1 MVVNPDQIPGQIDV
15 VVRIHDA
22 SRMAELKRCVFSL
35 VSQSHRPLRIILAAQ
50 RFSEGDLAATR
61 AGLAPLIAGEDGV
74 TLDIV
79 NWTDPEPADARSVLL
94 NLGVQAAEGQY
105 LAYLDYDDAI
115 YPDAYELLID
125 KLRQTGAA
133 IAFASVRIMRLHVY
147 EHFFYTAEK
156 VVPPYSGKTLMDL
169 FRNNF
174 CPIHSYVID
183 RGQVAPE
190 LFAFNT
196 NLLMEEDYDVLL
208 KICAR
213 YPSDFSLIG
222 TEIGEY
228 YYKTDGSNTV
238 PTNGVLTPQSVER
251 YKGVRLTIEHRKRVT
266 MVSDVVQK
274 RLGLAPSSRPM
285 TVRDVIDRYS

>member
-1 MVVNPDQIPGQIDV
+1 MVAKPEQIDV
-15 VVRIHDA
+15 VVRIHDP
-22 SRMAELKRCVFSL
+22 RRTPELARCVFSL
-35 VSQSHRPLRIILAAQ
+35 VSQTYQPLRIIIAAQ
-50 RFSEGDLAATR
+50 RFTEEALAATR
-61 AGLAPLIAGEDGV
+61 AALAPFLEGEDDV
-74 TLDIV
+74 ALDIV

-94 NLGVQAAEGQY
+94 NLGVQAAEGRY
-105 LAYLDYDDAI
+105 LAYLDYDDAL
-115 YPDAYELLID
+115 YPDAYEMLIGR
-125 KLRQTGAA
+125 LRETGAA
-133 IAFASVRIMRLHVY
+133 IAFASVRIMQLQVY
-147 EHFFYTAEK
+147 DRFFYTAEK
-156 VVPPYSGKTLMDL
+156 VVPPFSGKTLMDL

-183 RGQVAPE
+183 RSQVAPE
-190 LFAFNT
+190 LLAFSP

-208 KICAR
+208 RICAR

-222 TEIGEY
+222 TDIGDY

-266 MVSDVVQK
+266 LVSDAVQK
-274 RLGLAPSSRPM
+274 LLGLAPSSRPM

>member
-1 MVVNPDQIPGQIDV
+1 MVAKPDQIDV
-15 VVRIHDA
+15 VVRIHDPA
-22 SRMAELKRCVFSL
+22 RMAELKRCVFSL
-35 VSQSHRPLRIILAAQ
+35 VSQSHRPVRVIIAAQ
-50 RFSEGDLAATR
+50 RFSDEGLAATR
-61 AGLAPLIAGEDGV
+61 AALAPLIDGEDGV

-79 NWTDPEPADARSVLL
+79 NWTEAEPADARSVLL
-94 NLGVQAAEGQY
+94 NAGVQAAEGRY
-105 LAYLDYDDAI
+105 LAYLDYDDAL
-115 YPDAYELLID
+115 YPDAYELLIG

-133 IAFASVRIMRLHVY
+133 IAFASVRVMQLHVY
-147 EHFFYTAEK
+147 DHFFYAAEK
-156 VVPPYSGKTLMDL
+156 VVPPFSGKTLIDL

-183 RGQVAPE
+183 RDQVAPE
-190 LFAFNT
+190 LLSFNT

-222 TEIGEY
+222 TDVGEY

-238 PTNGVLTPQSVER
+238 PTNGVLTAQSVER

-266 MVSDVVQK
+266 LVSDAVQK
-274 RLGLAPSSRPM
+274 LLGLAPSSKPM

>member
-1 MVVNPDQIPGQIDV
+1 MVAKPEQPPEQIDV

-22 SRMAELKRCVFSL
+22 ARMAELKRCVFSL
-35 VSQSHRPLRIILAAQ
+35 VSQSHRPVRIIIAAQ
-50 RFSEGDLAATR
+50 RFSEEALGATR
-61 AGLAPLIAGEDGV
+61 AGLAPLVDGEDGV
-74 TLDIV
+74 SLEIV
-79 NWTDPEPADARSVLL
+79 NWTDAEPADARSVLL
-94 NLGVQAAEGQY
+94 TAGVQAARGRY
-105 LAYLDYDDAI
+105 LAYLDYDDVL
-115 YPDAYELLID
+115 YPDAYELLIG

-133 IAFASVRIMRLHVY
+133 IAFASVRIMQLHVY
-147 EHFFYTAEK
+147 DHFFYAAEK
-156 VVPPYSGKTLMDL
+156 VVPPFAGKTLIDL

-183 RGQVAPE
+183 RSQVAPE
-190 LFAFNT
+190 LFSFNAG
-196 NLLMEEDYDVLL
+196 LLMEEDYDVLL

-222 TEIGEY
+222 TDVGEY

-238 PTNGVLTPQSVER
+238 PTNGVLTAQSAER

-266 MVSDVVQK
+266 LVSDTVQK
-274 RLGLAPSSRPM
+274 LLGLAPSSRPV

>member
-1 MVVNPDQIPGQIDV
+1 MVAKPEQIDV
-15 VVRIHDA
+15 VVRIHDPA
-22 SRMAELKRCVFSL
+22 RMAELKRCVFSL
-35 VSQSHRPLRIILAAQ
+35 VSQSHRPVRVIIAAQ
-50 RFSEGDLAATR
+50 RFSDEGLAATR
-61 AGLAPLIAGEDGV
+61 AALAPLIDGEDGV

-79 NWTDPEPADARSVLL
+79 NWTEAEPADARSVLL
-94 NLGVQAAEGQY
+94 NAGVQAAEGRY
-105 LAYLDYDDAI
+105 LAYLDYDDAL
-115 YPDAYELLID
+115 YPDAYELLIG

-133 IAFASVRIMRLHVY
+133 IAFASVRVMQLHVY
-147 EHFFYTAEK
+147 DHFFYAAEK
-156 VVPPYSGKTLMDL
+156 VVPPFSGKTLIDL

-183 RGQVAPE
+183 RDQVAPE
-190 LFAFNT
+190 LLSFNT

-222 TEIGEY
+222 TDVGEY

-238 PTNGVLTPQSVER
+238 PTNGVLTAQSVER

-266 MVSDVVQK
+266 LVSDAVQK
-274 RLGLAPSSRPM
+274 LLGLAPSSKPM

>member
-1 MVVNPDQIPGQIDV
+1 MVVKPDQIDV

-22 SRMAELKRCVFSL
+22 GRLAELKRCVFSL

-50 RFSEGDLAATR
+50 RFSEADLSATR
-61 AGLAPLIAGEDGV
+61 AALAPLIAGEEGV

-79 NWTDPEPADARSVLL
+79 NWTDPAPADARSVLL
-94 NLGVQAAEGQY
+94 NLGVRAAEGQY

-115 YPDAYELLID
+115 YPDAYDLLIG

-133 IAFASVRIMRLHVY
+133 IAFASVRIMQLHVY
-147 EHFFYTAEK
+147 DRFFYAAEK
-156 VVPPYSGKTLMDL
+156 VVPPFSGKSLIDL

-190 LFAFNT
+190 LFAFNAD
-196 NLLMEEDYDVLL
+196 LLMEEDYDVLL

-222 TEIGEY
+222 TEVGDY

>member
-1 MVVNPDQIPGQIDV
+1 MVAKPDQIDV
-15 VVRIHDA
+15 VVRIHDPA
-22 SRMAELKRCVFSL
+22 RMAELKRCVFSL
-35 VSQSHRPLRIILAAQ
+35 VSQSHRPVRVIIAAQ
-50 RFSEGDLAATR
+50 RFSDEGLAATR
-61 AGLAPLIAGEDGV
+61 AALAPLIDGEDGV

-79 NWTDPEPADARSVLL
+79 NWTEAEPADARSVLL
-94 NLGVQAAEGQY
+94 NAGVQAAEGRY
-105 LAYLDYDDAI
+105 LAYLDYDDAL

-133 IAFASVRIMRLHVY
+133 IAFASVRVMQLHVY
-147 EHFFYTAEK
+147 DHFFYAAEK
-156 VVPPYSGKTLMDL
+156 VVPPFSGKTLIDL

-183 RGQVAPE
+183 RDQVAPE
-190 LFAFNT
+190 LLSFNT

-222 TEIGEY
+222 TDVGEY

-238 PTNGVLTPQSVER
+238 PTNGVLTAQSVER

-266 MVSDVVQK
+266 LVSDAVQK
-274 RLGLAPSSRPM
+274 LLGLAPSSKPM